1 MGASVSRLPS
11 NQLAYW
17 LNIKETDGNGEGTDE
32 DTRYLSYN
40 TFLVLSVLG
49 GFIGLDHLYLRSPL
63 TCLAKTIVNFSCFG
77 FWWIYDILQALFNK
91 DVIKVFGLNVPG
103 FGPYGIGAGCLIND
117 VPDPKHLAFL
127 MYGLALV
134 FGGMI
139 GLDSFIVGQSYTG
152 LMRIISL
159 LSFIFIPVS
168 IFTWL
173 YNLFMFFFRTTV
185 VTNNYNVYFGAPK
198 RSLSDQLFSAFSF
211 LGPFFEPFKKT
222 FDAPFNAFTSGANVV
237 MGVINVVT
245 LIITGGID
253 IVKGLLVNAVPNVKN
268 VMGLQQKLTQKVVEQ
283 SLESG
288 VKAVEAVKDSLGP
301 KKGGALI
308 QSNIE
313 TILPYIFLAT
323 IVFVSV
329 SGFVST
335 YRRSKKTK
343 DDSPP
348 EPGIPRE
355 STEIPS

>member
-1 MGASVSRLPS
+1 M
-11 NQLAYW
+11 
-17 LNIKETDGNGEGTDE
+17 
-32 DTRYLSYN
+32 
-40 TFLVLSVLG
+40 LG

-117 VPDPKHLAFL
+117 TPDPKHLAFL

-173 YNLFMFFFRTTV
+173 YNLFMCFFRTTV

-237 MGVINVVT
+237 MGVINIVT
-245 LIITGGID
+245 LILTGGID
-253 IVKGLLVNAVPNVKN
+253 VVKGLLVNAVPNVKN
-268 VMGLQQKLTQKVVEQ
+268 VMGLQQQITQKVVEEG
-283 SLESG
+283 LKSG
-288 VKAVEAVKDSLGP
+288 AEALKVVGDHVGS
-301 KKGGALI
+301 KKPTRGGALI